1 MIRPALPSPVNGD
14 FDIAMPD
21 DGTDEPITSDFGR
34 LEAPCPVATME
45 EQRRIAM
52 DNAWQQYNKSGQRDR
67 DEIDRAHRKELDAG
81 LHNLHEPFEG
91 LIR

>member
-1 MIRPALPSPVNGD
+1 MSAPGLPAPVNGD
-14 FDIAMPD
+14 FDIPMPD
-21 DGTDEPITSDFGR
+21 DGRDEPLTSDFGR
-34 LEAPCPVATME
+34 LEAPCSVATME

-52 DNAWQQYNKSGQRDR
+52 DNAWLNFNKSGQRER
-67 DEIDRAHRKELDAG
+67 DEVDRAHCKELDAG